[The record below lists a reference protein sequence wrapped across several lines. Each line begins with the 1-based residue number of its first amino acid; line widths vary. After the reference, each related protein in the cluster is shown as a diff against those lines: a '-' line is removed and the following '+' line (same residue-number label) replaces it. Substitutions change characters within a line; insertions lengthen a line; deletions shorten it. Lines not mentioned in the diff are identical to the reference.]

1 MPRFIMSY
9 HHSGKTPATPKEG
22 EAQMERYMAWMKQ
35 HATALVEPQN
45 PLKNKH
51 LVTETQTIEG
61 GKAGSMM
68 GYSILT
74 ADSIDHA
81 LTIVQ
86 ACPFL
91 EMGDIELAEII
102 DMH

>member
-9 HHSGKTPATPKEG
+9 HHSGKSPATPKEG
-22 EAQMERYMAWMKQ
+22 AAQMERYMAWMKQ
-35 HATALVEPQN
+35 YATALIEPQN

-51 LVTETQTIEG
+51 LITENETIEG

-74 ADSIDHA
+74 AESIDHA

-86 ACPFL
+86 ECPFL

>member
-1 MPRFIMSY
+1 MNIGVHWFAKPV
-9 HHSGKTPATPKEG
+9 T
-22 EAQMERYMAWMKQ
+22 
-35 HATALVEPQN
+35 EPQN

-51 LVTETQTIEG
+51 LVTENGSTQG
-61 GKAGSMM
+61 GKDGSMM

-86 ACPFL
+86 ECPFL